1 MIPASN
7 DDTVPGDFV
16 LIEWT
21 DAAFHMD
28 SIPGTPV
35 LETAGWIVESNNDA
49 VTVASERDLDQTF
62 HRAHT
67 TIPRVLI
74 QAIRRLSILTE

>member
-1 MIPASN
+1 MIPIAN

-16 LIEWT
+16 VVTWL
-21 DAAFHMD
+21 DAAFDLD

-35 LETAGWIVESNNDA
+35 METAGWIVDSNDEA
-49 VTVASERDLDQTF
+49 VTVAGERDTEQTF

-74 QAIRRLSILTE
+74 QAIHRLHILRE